1 MEKRENVVQSAF
13 TPFRWSNMYLCVLNA
28 QQVYN
33 MHTCKPICKKHHGR
47 RVPLHWEAILCLCLP
62 VPIILTFMFVEN
74 IFFSIYDL
82 ISSKTTSLH
91 DLGVW
96 PWGIPTRGSQWV
108 SCGASYVEAS
118 TWENILGSILS
129 FREHSQR
136 QAAIDAAIT
145 RAYRSYKVT

>member
-1 MEKRENVVQSAF
+1 
-13 TPFRWSNMYLCVLNA
+13 MYLCVLNA

-82 ISSKTTSLH
+82 ISSKTQHLYTTQEFDREGFQPVVHNEYL
-91 DLGVW
+91 
-96 PWGIPTRGSQWV
+96 
-108 SCGASYVEAS
+108 VEQAM
-118 TWENILGSILS
+118 W
-129 FREHSQR
+129 R
-136 QAAIDAAIT
+136 QAVEKIF
-145 RAYRSYKVT
+145 RAYLEF

>member
-33 MHTCKPICKKHHGR
+33 MHTCKPICNKHHAFTLGGGNPMF
-47 RVPLHWEAILCLCLP
+47 VPTCTYNI
-62 VPIILTFMFVEN
+62 TFMFVEN
-74 IFFSIYDL
+74 IFCSIYDL

-108 SCGASYVEAS
+108 SCGAGYVEAS
-118 TWENILGSILS
+118 TWENIFRSILN